1 MSVQPSAEKVVSA
14 KALHRSVDAC
24 MQNDQPRLRRRVRAL
39 AGKPS
44 SDDALLRFNEQVSQS
59 VLKRQQRSGNV
70 PACEY
75 PEDLPVVEQREQ
87 ILEAIKAHQVIILCG
102 ETGSGKTTQL
112 PKICL
117 EAGRGVAGLIGH
129 TQPRRIAARSVAA
142 RIASELNTSVGE
154 AVGFKI
160 RFSDQVSER
169 SYIKLMTDGILL
181 AEIQNDP
188 WLNQY
193 DTLIIDEAH
202 ERSLNIDFLL
212 GYLKNLLGRRKD
224 LKLIITSATI
234 DPERFAEHFN
244 GAPIITA
251 QGRAYPVELRY
262 LPPELTGQSADDDNG
277 DAASLDDIDMPTAII
292 NACEMLLQ
300 ERQHDILVFLSG
312 ERDIREM
319 VDLLG
324 KQSSHNRLFRGV
336 EVLPLFSRLS
346 NAEQN
351 RIFASHQAPRIVL
364 ATNVAETSLT
374 VPGIRAVVDP
384 GYARMSRYSVRSK
397 VQRLP
402 IEKISQASAN
412 QRMGRCGRVAP
423 GVCIRLYS
431 EEDFAQR
438 SEFTEPEILR
448 TNLAAVILQ
457 MAAMKLGHIDDFPFV
472 EAPESKFVNDGYRTL
487 QELAALDAKRQ
498 LTDLGKRLA
507 KLPIDPRL
515 GRMLLAAADEG
526 CVNDVLTIVSALS
539 VQDPRDRPFDK
550 RQAADEMHAEFNHE
564 ASDFLAWL
572 NLWNFVTVQKQN
584 LSNSQFRKMCRQRFL
599 SALRIME
606 WIDVRRQLERLCKDL
621 SLPVS
626 SSEAEQDNVHRALLA
641 GLLGNVAVRN
651 EKKGYAGTR
660 NRHLN
665 IFPGSGLFKK
675 GPKWIMAG
683 EIAETSKLYARQV
696 GAIAP
701 AWIEAQAEHL
711 LHYSYRD
718 AHWHRNKGAVYAWA
732 QSTLYG
738 LIINPK
744 KGVDYSLVNPAECR
758 QIFIR
763 EALVNGELKTQGE
776 FHRYNQQLLEEV
788 TTLEEKSRRRDIV
801 VDPEEL
807 VRFYDALI
815 PEDICNAHGFE
826 IWRKRFE
833 TDSPRALYFVREQLI
848 ANDEINVSAG
858 DYPDQ
863 IEMQGMV
870 LPLRYHFA
878 PGEEDDGVTLVCP
891 VEVLNRVSAARCEW
905 LVPGMLDE
913 KIILLIKSL
922 PKALRRNFVPAP
934 DFAAAASAA
943 METGSGSLLG
953 ALSRELHRMTGVKI
967 TRDDWDASE
976 LPVHLKMRFSVVGAD
991 GKPLRSGRDLEAL
1004 QADYIGE
1011 VEETLLKFSDNSI
1024 ERDKVTDWNFGDLP
1038 DSVDIEKSG
1047 MTMQGYPALQA
1058 TADGVGIKLFATP
1071 SAASSA
1077 MPAGLRALY
1086 RQVLKDEIKYLQRKL
1101 PNINVLSLRFTPFGK
1116 KQVLIEDIINAAV
1129 DETFINSA
1137 ELPRTRDAF
1146 MQCLQARKAH
1156 LVGVCGELCE
1166 ILGRVFEQHRQVA
1179 KRLEG
1184 SISLSWIEPA
1194 VDIKDQVSALLFPGF
1209 VTRTG
1214 LQQLARLPVY
1224 FQAIDKRLDAIDRA
1238 PDKDRRRRA
1247 EFLPVW
1253 EQFKALPEEKD
1264 DDPAYREAHRGLRWA
1279 FEELRVSLFAQDLG
1293 TQEKVSVSR
1302 LENRVEELRRWLP
1315 RL

>member
-1 MSVQPSAEKVVSA
+1 MTAQSSFDKVMSA
-14 KALHRSVDAC
+14 KALHRLIDSCLQV
-24 MQNDQPRLRRRVRAL
+24 DQPGLRRKVRAL
-39 AGKPS
+39 AGVVA
-44 SDDALLRFNEQVSQS
+44 SDEAFARFNQQVERSA
-59 VLKRQQRSGNV
+59 LKRQWRLDNA
-70 PACEY
+70 PTPEY
-75 PEDLPVVEQREQ
+75 TDSLPVIEQRDE
-87 ILEAIKAHQVIILCG
+87 ILAAIKANQVIILCG

-117 EAGRGVAGLIGH
+117 DAGRGVTGLIGH
-129 TQPRRIAARSVAA
+129 TQPRRIAARSVAS
-142 RIASELNTSVGE
+142 RIASELKTTIGE

-212 GYLKNLLGRRKD
+212 GYLKNLLARRKD

-251 QGRAYPVELRY
+251 EGRTYPVDLRY
-262 LPPELTGQSADDDNG
+262 APPETMQAEDSD
-277 DAASLDDIDMPTAII
+277 SLDDIDMPTAIVS
-292 NACEMLLQ
+292 ACEMLLD
-300 ERQHDILVFLSG
+300 ERQHDILVFLAG
-312 ERDIREM
+312 ERDIRE
-319 VDLLG
+319 VADLLS
-324 KQSSHNRLFRGV
+324 KQSSHNRTFRGV
-336 EVLPLFSRLS
+336 EVLPLLSRLS

-351 RIFASHQAPRIVL
+351 RIFAPHNAPRIVL

-384 GYARMSRYSVRSK
+384 GYARVSRYSVRSK

-402 IEKISQASAN
+402 IEKVSQASAN
-412 QRMGRCGRVAP
+412 QRMGRCGREAP

-431 EEDFAQR
+431 EEDFDNRA
-438 SEFTEPEILR
+438 EFTEPEILR

-457 MAAMKLGHIDDFPFV
+457 MASMKLGSIDDFPFV
-472 EAPESKFVNDGYRTL
+472 EAPEPKFINDGYRTL
-487 QELAALDAKRQ
+487 QELAALNDKRQ
-498 LTDLGKRLA
+498 LTPLGKRLA
-507 KLPIDPRL
+507 RLPIDPRL

-526 CVNDVLTIVSALS
+526 AVNDVLTIVSALS

-550 RQAADEMHAEFNHE
+550 RQAADELHAEFNHE
-564 ASDFLAWL
+564 SSDFLAWL
-572 NLWNFVTVQKQN
+572 NLWNFVTVQKEA
-584 LSNSQFRKMCRQRFL
+584 LTNSQFRKMCKQRFL
-599 SALRIME
+599 SALRIIE
-606 WIDVRRQLERLCKDL
+606 WIDVRRQLERLCKEL
-621 SLPVS
+621 KLPLS
-626 SSEAEQDNVHRALLA
+626 SSEAKPENIHRALLA
-641 GLLGNVAVRN
+641 GLLANVAVRT
-651 EKKGYAGTR
+651 EKKSYLGTR

-675 GPKWIMAG
+675 GPKWIMAA

-696 GAIAP
+696 GAIEP
-701 AWIEAQAEHL
+701 PWIESLAEHL

-718 AHWHRNKGAVYAWA
+718 AHWQRKKGTVGAWA
-732 QSTLYG
+732 QSTLHG

-744 KGVDYSLVNPAECR
+744 KGVDYSRINPVESR

-763 EALVNGELKTQGE
+763 EALVNGELVTKGE

-807 VRFYDALI
+807 VRFYDGLI
-815 PEDICNAHGFE
+815 PEHICTASDFE
-826 IWRKRFE
+826 KWRKEFE
-833 TDSPRALYFVREQLI
+833 AESPRALYFVREQLI
-848 ANDEINVSAG
+848 ANDGIDVSTR

-878 PGEEDDGVTLVCP
+878 PGEDDDGVTLVCP

-913 KIILLIKSL
+913 KITLLIKSL
-922 PKALRRNFVPAP
+922 PKAIRRNFVPAP

-943 METGSGSLLG
+943 MQPGDGSLLG
-953 ALSRELHRMTGVKI
+953 GLSQELHRMTGVRV

-976 LPVHLKMRFSVVGAD
+976 LPVHLKMRFSVVGSH
-991 GKPLRSGRDLEAL
+991 GQELKSGRDLELL
-1004 QADYIGE
+1004 QADYVGE

-1024 ERDKVTDWNFGDLP
+1024 EQDQVTDWNFGDLP
-1038 DSVDIEKSG
+1038 ESVDIEKSG
-1047 MTMQGYPALQA
+1047 MTMQGYPALHA
-1058 TADGVGIKLFATP
+1058 TAEGIGIKLFATR
-1071 SAASSA
+1071 SAAISA
-1077 MPAGLRALY
+1077 MPGGLRALY
-1086 RQVLKDEIKYLQRKL
+1086 KEVLKDEIKYLQRKL
-1101 PNINVLSLRFTPFGK
+1101 PNINVLSLRFTRFGN
-1116 KQVLIEDIINAAV
+1116 KQALIDDILNASI
-1129 DETFINSA
+1129 DETFINGR
-1137 ELPRTRDAF
+1137 ELPRTRDTF
-1146 MQCLQARKAH
+1146 MQVLQDNRAS
-1156 LVGVCGELCE
+1156 LVGIAGQFCDT
-1166 ILGRVFEQHRQVA
+1166 LGQVLEHHRQVA
-1179 KRLEG
+1179 KRLDG

-1194 VDIKDQVSALLFPGF
+1194 ADIRDQIGALIFPGC
-1209 VTRTG
+1209 VTATG
-1214 LQQLARLPVY
+1214 RQQLTRVPLY
-1224 FQAIDKRLDAIDRA
+1224 FQAMNKRLDGIDKA

-1253 EQFKALPEEKD
+1253 EQFKALPGNKD
-1264 DDPAYREAHRGLRWA
+1264 DDPAYRNAHNALRWA
-1279 FEELRVSLFAQDLG
+1279 FEELRISLFAQDLG
-1293 TQEKVSVSR
+1293 TSEKVSVSR
-1302 LENRVEELRRWLP
+1302 LENRVQELKQWLP
-1315 RL
+1315 KI

>member
-1 MSVQPSAEKVVSA
+1 MTAHSSAEKVMSA
-14 KALHRSVDAC
+14 KALHRLIDDC
-24 MQNDQPRLRRRVRAL
+24 MQIDQPRLRRQVRTL
-39 AGKPS
+39 AGKTGG
-44 SDDALLRFNEQVSQS
+44 DEAVARFHLKAEQSI
-59 VLKRQQRSGNV
+59 LKRQQRLEAAPN
-70 PACEY
+70 PEY
-75 PEDLPVVEQREQ
+75 PDSLPVVEQREQ
-87 ILEAIKAHQVIILCG
+87 ILAAIRAHQVVILCG

-129 TQPRRIAARSVAA
+129 TQPRRIAARSVAS
-142 RIASELNTSVGE
+142 RIASELNTSIGE

-212 GYLKNLLGRRKD
+212 GYLKNLLARRKD

-251 QGRAYPVELRY
+251 EGRAYPVELRY
-262 LPPELTGQSADDDNG
+262 APPDMAQGEDSD
-277 DAASLDDIDMPTAII
+277 SLDDIDMPMAII
-292 NACEMLLQ
+292 NACETLLQ

-312 ERDIREM
+312 ERDIRELA
-319 VDLLG
+319 DLLG
-324 KQSSHNRLFRGV
+324 KQSSHNRAFRGV

-351 RIFASHQAPRIVL
+351 RIFASHNTPRIVL

-384 GYARMSRYSVRSK
+384 GYARVSRYSVRSK

-402 IEKISQASAN
+402 IEKVSQASAN
-412 QRMGRCGRVAP
+412 QRMGRCGREAP

-431 EEDFAQR
+431 EEDFGNRA
-438 SEFTEPEILR
+438 EFTEPEILR
-448 TNLAAVILQ
+448 TNLSAVILQ

-472 EAPESKFVNDGYRTL
+472 EAPESKFINDGYRTL
-487 QELAALDAKRQ
+487 QELAALNDKRE
-498 LTDLGKRLA
+498 LTPLGKRLA
-507 KLPIDPRL
+507 RLPIDPRL

-526 CVNDVLTIVSALS
+526 AVNDVLTIVSALS

-550 RQAADEMHAEFNHE
+550 RQAADELHAEFNHE
-564 ASDFLAWL
+564 SSDFMAWL
-572 NLWNFVTVQKQN
+572 NLWNFVTVQKEA
-584 LSNSQFRKMCRQRFL
+584 LSNSQFRKMCKQRFL
-599 SALRIME
+599 SALRIIE
-606 WIDVRRQLERLCKDL
+606 WIDVRRQLERLCKELKLPL
-621 SLPVS
+621 SNSVAKP
-626 SSEAEQDNVHRALLA
+626 EHIHRALLA
-641 GLLGNVAVRN
+641 GLLANVAVRT
-651 EKKGYAGTR
+651 EKKGYLGTR

-675 GPKWIMAG
+675 GPKWIMAA

-696 GAIAP
+696 SAIETP
-701 AWIEAQAEHL
+701 WIESLAEHL

-718 AHWHRNKGAVYAWA
+718 AHWQRKKGSVGAWA

-744 KGVDYSLVNPAECR
+744 KGVDYSRINPAESR

-763 EALVNGELKTQGE
+763 EALVNGQLVTKGE
-776 FHRYNQQLLEEV
+776 FHRYNQELLEEV

-807 VRFYDALI
+807 VRFYDALV
-815 PEDICNAHGFE
+815 PEHICTAFE
-826 IWRKRFE
+826 FEKWRKE
-833 TDSPRALYFVREQLI
+833 LEADSPRALYFVREQLI
-848 ANDEINVSAG
+848 ANDGVDVSAR

-878 PGEEDDGVTLVCP
+878 PGEDDDGVTLVCP
-891 VEVLNRVSAARCEW
+891 VEVLNRVSVARCEW
-905 LVPGMLDE
+905 LVPGMLTE
-913 KIILLIKSL
+913 KITSLIKSL

-934 DFAAAASAA
+934 DFAAAAGAS
-943 METGSGSLLG
+943 MQPGNGSLLVS
-953 ALSRELHRMTGVKI
+953 LSQELHRMTGVKI
-967 TRDDWDASE
+967 ARDDWDTTE
-976 LPVHLKMRFSVVGAD
+976 LPAHLKMRFSVVGAH
-991 GKPLRSGRDLEAL
+991 GQELKSGRDLEAL
-1004 QADYIGE
+1004 QADYVGE

-1024 ERDKVTDWNFGDLP
+1024 EQDQVTDWNFGDLP
-1038 DSVDIEKSG
+1038 ESVDIKKSG
-1047 MTMQGYPALQA
+1047 MTMQGYPALHVTPQ
-1058 TADGVGIKLFATP
+1058 GVGIKLFATQ
-1071 SAASSA
+1071 SAAMIA
-1077 MPAGLRALY
+1077 MPVGLRELFKK
-1086 RQVLKDEIKYLQRKL
+1086 VLKEEMKYLQRKL
-1101 PNINVLSLRFTPFGK
+1101 PNINVLSLRFTRFGN
-1116 KQVLIEDIINAAV
+1116 KQTLIEDILNAAV
-1129 DETFINSA
+1129 DETFIHGR

-1146 MQCLQARKAH
+1146 MQLLQDNRSS
-1156 LVGVCGELCE
+1156 LVGIAGKFCE
-1166 ILGRVFEQHRQVA
+1166 ILGRVLDNHRQIA

-1194 VDIKDQVSALLFPGF
+1194 ADIKDQIDELIYPGF
-1209 VTRTG
+1209 VSATG
-1214 LQQLARLPVY
+1214 LQRLTRVPLY
-1224 FQAIDKRLDAIDRA
+1224 FQAINKRLDGIDKS

-1253 EQFKALPEEKD
+1253 EQFKALATDKD
-1264 DDPAYREAHRGLRWA
+1264 DSPDYRSAHNTLRWA
-1279 FEELRVSLFAQDLG
+1279 FEELRISLYAQDLG
-1293 TQEKVSVSR
+1293 TSEKVSVSR
-1302 LENRVEELRRWLP
+1302 LENRVQELTHWSP
-1315 RL
+1315 EN